1 MPQAPASTETW
12 SASGR
17 PTPAGTE
24 TCSASNRPELQPGV
38 PTAGFELETSYS
50 AANHPNHSTVLMIV
64 IQGFQINTIL
74 MTHLL

>member
-24 TCSASNRPELQPGV
+24 TCSASNRPALQPGV

-50 AANHPNHSTVLMIV
+50 AANHPNHSTVPASYP
-64 IQGFQINTIL
+64 
-74 MTHLL
+74 HLTLPTTSAV